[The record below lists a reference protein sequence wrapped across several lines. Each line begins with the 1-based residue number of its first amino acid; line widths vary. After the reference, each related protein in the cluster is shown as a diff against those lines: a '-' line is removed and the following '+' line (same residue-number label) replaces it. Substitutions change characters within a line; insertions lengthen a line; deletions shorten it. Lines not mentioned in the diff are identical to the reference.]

1 MLHALNFSIPDD
13 SFLLDGTYSTTLT
26 EELKLPSPI
35 NKIRESITK
44 SDGYNDVIDDSI
56 NYEEFKK
63 IWFPDVNAHVF
74 ISHSHVDKAKA
85 IALANFLYSKFG
97 IRSFVDSEVWGYMD
111 DALRELNNKHNKF
124 PGQENT
130 YIYEYCNKL
139 ASNLNMILSSALI
152 KMIHESE
159 CLIFINT
166 IDSCVRDG
174 DEFRTQSPWIF
185 TELLMSSM
193 LEKSA
198 HKDRPAEL
206 RKSLDEFRVVATN
219 EAFDQAV
226 FSYPLYLQHM
236 HNVTN
241 EKINRINAIKPSGLS
256 FTTTFYRDTAYHF
269 EVDDVFKNL
278 DSIYNLVISR

>member
-26 EELKLPSPI
+26 EELKLQNPI
-35 NKIRESITK
+35 SKIRESITK
-44 SDGYNDVIDDSI
+44 SDGCNDSIDNSI
-56 NYEEFKK
+56 NYEEFKR

-85 IALANFLYSKFG
+85 IALANFLFSKFG

-130 YIYEYCNKL
+130 YIYEHCNKL

-193 LEKSA
+193 LEKSE
-198 HKDRPAEL
+198 HKDRPTEL
-206 RKSLDEFRVVATN
+206 RKSLDEFRVVAAN
-219 EAFDQAV
+219 ESFDKVV
-226 FSYPLYLQHM
+226 FSYPLYLRHM

-241 EKINRINAIKPSGLS
+241 DKINKINAIKPSGLS
-256 FTTTFYRDTAYHF
+256 FTTTCYRDTAHHF

>member
-1 MLHALNFSIPDD
+1 IPDD
-13 SFLLDGTYSTTLT
+13 SFLLSGIYSTTLT
-26 EELKLPSPI
+26 GDLKLQNPI
-35 NKIRESITK
+35 KKIRESITK
-44 SDGYNDVIDDSI
+44 SNGHSDSINDSI

-111 DALRELNNKHNKF
+111 DALLELNKNHNKF
-124 PGQENT
+124 PGKENT
-130 YIYEYCNKL
+130 YIYERCNKL

-166 IDSCVRDG
+166 IDSCIRDG
-174 DEFRTQSPWIF
+174 NEFRTKSPWIF

-193 LEKSA
+193 LEKRA
-198 HKDRPAEL
+198 HKDRPVEL
-206 RKSLDEFRVVATN
+206 RKSIDESRAVVAN
-219 EAFDQAV
+219 EAFDQAL
-226 FSYPLYLQHM
+226 FSYPLYLKHM

-241 EKINRINAIKPSGLS
+241 DKINRINEIKPSGLS
-256 FTTTFYRDTAYHF
+256 STTTVYRDTVYHF
-269 EVDDVFKNL
+269 KVDDVFKNL
-278 DSIYNLVISR
+278 DSIYKLVIYR

>member
-13 SFLLDGTYSTTLT
+13 SFLLSGINSTTLMGD
-26 EELKLPSPI
+26 LKLQNPI
-35 NKIRESITK
+35 KKIRESITK
-44 SDGYNDVIDDSI
+44 SNGHTDSINESI

-111 DALRELNNKHNKF
+111 DALRELNNNHNKF

-130 YIYEYCNKL
+130 YIYERCNKL

-166 IDSCVRDG
+166 IDSCIRDG
-174 DEFRTQSPWIF
+174 NEFRTKSPWIF

-193 LEKSA
+193 LEKRA
-198 HKDRPAEL
+198 HKDRPLEL
-206 RKSLDEFRVVATN
+206 RKSLDESRAVAAN
-219 EAFDQAV
+219 ESFDQAL
-226 FSYPLYLQHM
+226 FSYPLYLKHM

-241 EKINRINAIKPSGLS
+241 DKINRINEIKPYGLYS
-256 FTTTFYRDTAYHF
+256 TTTVHRDTVYHF
-269 EVDDVFKNL
+269 KVDDVFRNL
-278 DSIYNLVISR
+278 DSIYKLVIYR